1 MTRKSLL
8 LGLSFVGVSA
18 LGVRGA
24 SAQDS
29 FLPGNVWPNPDLST
43 PAPAGVDQVYSAYNT
58 PFYTPNATG
67 DTNPRPNGW
76 HRGGNGGDFGT
87 TTTPKFT
94 FYNTPGNSAG
104 EGAAPGGG
112 PPFGPGT
119 TSAGY
124 ALEVNDGS
132 QAGYGEWFT
141 DWNALPAGANPVHVR
156 FFYENTNVHS
166 SQLPENSDQF
176 RVTVNFGDALSNDIT
191 SKDPNNLGH
200 TDFIIPAGSLDV
212 TTWTE
217 VDEALTVPAGAQSMR
232 ITVDSGG
239 SNAATGQIWASD
251 FSVSAVPEP
260 TCIAGILG
268 GSALLL
274 ARRRRAQQP

>member
-24 SAQDS
+24 SAQDT
-29 FLPGNVWPNPDLST
+29 FLPGNVWPNPNLST
-43 PAPAGVDQVYSAYNT
+43 PAPGGVDQVYSAYNV
-58 PFYTPNATG
+58 PPGPNVTG
-67 DTNPRPNGW
+67 DSNPRPNGW
-76 HRGGNGGDFGT
+76 HRGNGDFGVT
-87 TTTPKFT
+87 SAPAFC

-104 EGAAPGGG
+104 EGTAP
-112 PPFGPGT
+112 PG

-124 ALEVNDGS
+124 ALEINDAS
-132 QAGYGEWFT
+132 MAKSGEWFT
-141 DWNALPAGANPVHVR
+141 DWNALPASANPVHVR
-156 FFYENTNVHS
+156 FYYENTNVHS

-176 RVTVNFGDALSNDIT
+176 RVTVNFGDAVSNDIT

-200 TDFIIPAGSLDV
+200 TDFIIPAGSPDV

-239 SNAATGQIWASD
+239 SSAATGQIWASD

-274 ARRRRAQQP
+274 ARRRRAEQP